1 MAIKILNTDESN
13 DWSDNWSDDSVFN
26 RSGKESTEFKQNG
39 LNVFAEIK
47 SEPCAKTTS
56 FSILKKSIT
65 DWVSAVLKA
74 KQALVR

>member
-1 MAIKILNTDESN
+1 MAIKILNTDKSN

-56 FSILKKSIT
+56 FSMLKKSIA
-65 DWVSAVLKA
+65 DLVNVVLTA
-74 KQALVR
+74 KNLLQK